1 MSSTGATA
9 AFAFEMLREVE
20 RVREQTGVDVHIRIG
35 LHVGRVVGGVIGK
48 SRPRYLIWGEET
60 LVGNLMESTGVVDG
74 VQCSE
79 AAARRL
85 QREGFELEPLQVVDA
100 SGFDR
105 DAVGSRVAG
114 SALGSGVARVLDEAA
129 LRGGVSE
136 RARMINTSRLVGY
149 SDSVPADGSR

>member
-1 MSSTGATA
+1 MSSTSATA

-60 LVGNLMESTGVVDG
+60 LVGNLLESTGVVDG

-105 DAVGSRVAG
+105 DGVGTRVAG

-129 LRGGVSE
+129 LRGDGSE
-136 RARMINTSRLVGY
+136 RARMINTYRLVGY
-149 SDSVPADGSR
+149 SDSVSVDGSR